1 MKGLGGEPLGQF
13 FEIRRMT
20 MAQENK
26 LGTMPI
32 GRLLMV
38 MSIPMMISFFI
49 QALYNVVDSI
59 FVAQISENALTA
71 VSIAFPMQNIIT
83 AIGVGT
89 GVGVNA
95 LVPRYLGQQRQRD
108 AEKIANV
115 AVFLSVCYC
124 VIFVLVGLFVVGPY
138 YRMQTNVAEIV
149 EDGVA
154 YLSVVCVVSFGA
166 FFGQNFEKLLV
177 ATGHTVCSMISQATG
192 AIFNIIFDPLLIF
205 GIGPFPEMGVTGAA
219 VATVLGQI
227 VAAIVAF
234 LMAMKKQNSVRLHLQ
249 AMLPDG
255 RSLKEIYSVGIPSII
270 TVGLGSAMS
279 FCMNQILLGFSTTA
293 TAAFGIWLK
302 LQNFAFMPVFGLNNG
317 TIPMISYNYGA
328 GKMDRVHKT
337 IHLALAVALILMCLL
352 LVIFELCPT
361 QLLELFSATEN
372 MFAIGTVALRLTC
385 LSLPFG
391 ATAVILSSSFQS
403 LGRSRYT
410 LVVNLCRQLIFMVPI
425 AWLLSLTGRLEM
437 VWASVAVA
445 EFLSMILAIVLRRK
459 MVRDFAGMA

>member
-1 MKGLGGEPLGQF
+1 
-13 FEIRRMT
+13 

-149 EDGVA
+149 EDGIA

-192 AIFNIIFDPLLIF
+192 AVFNIIFDPLLIF

-234 LMAMKKQNSVRLHLQ
+234 LMAMTKQNSVRLNLR

-279 FCMNQILLGFSTTA
+279 FCMNQILLAFSTTA

-425 AWLLSLTGRLEM
+425 AWLLSLTERLEM

>member
-1 MKGLGGEPLGQF
+1 
-13 FEIRRMT
+13 

-32 GRLLMV
+32 GRLLIV

-138 YRMQTNVAEIV
+138 YRMQTDVTEIV
-149 EDGVA
+149 EDGIA

-234 LMAMKKQNSVRLHLQ
+234 VMAMTKQNSVRLNLR

>member
-1 MKGLGGEPLGQF
+1 
-13 FEIRRMT
+13 

-138 YRMQTNVAEIV
+138 YRMQTDVTEIV
-149 EDGVA
+149 EDGIA

-234 LMAMKKQNSVRLHLQ
+234 LMAMTKQNSVRLNLR

-279 FCMNQILLGFSTTA
+279 FCMNQILLAFSTTA

-425 AWLLSLTGRLEM
+425 AWLLSLTERLEM

>member
-1 MKGLGGEPLGQF
+1 
-13 FEIRRMT
+13 

-95 LVPRYLGQQRQRD
+95 LVPRYLGQQRQQD

-138 YRMQTNVAEIV
+138 YRMQTDVTEIV
-149 EDGVA
+149 EDGIA

-192 AIFNIIFDPLLIF
+192 AVFNIIFDPLLIF

-425 AWLLSLTGRLEM
+425 AWLLSLTERLEM

>member
-1 MKGLGGEPLGQF
+1 MEQKD
-13 FEIRRMT
+13 
-20 MAQENK
+20 K

-32 GRLLMV
+32 GRLLVV

-49 QALYNVVDSI
+49 QALYNVVDAI
-59 FVAQISENALTA
+59 FVAKISENALTA

-95 LVPRYLGQQRQRD
+95 LVPRYLGQQKQRD

-115 AVFLSVCYC
+115 AVFLSLCYC
-124 VIFVLVGLFVVGPY
+124 VVFLLVGLFVVEPF
-138 YRMQTNVAEIV
+138 YRMQTNVEEIV
-149 EDGVA
+149 TDGIR
-154 YLSVVCVVSFGA
+154 YLRVVCLVTAGA

-192 AIFNIIFDPLLIF
+192 AIFNMIFDPLLIF
-205 GIGPFPEMGVTGAA
+205 GVGPFPELGVTGAA

-234 LMAMKKQNSVRLHLQ
+234 VLVMVQQHAVRLHPG
-249 AMLPDG
+249 AMLPDA
-255 RSLKEIYSVGIPSII
+255 RSLKEIYAVGIPSII

-279 FCMNQILLGFSTTA
+279 FCLNQILLAFSTTA
-293 TAAFGIWLK
+293 TAVFGVWLK
-302 LQNFAFMPVFGLNNG
+302 LQNFAYMPVFGLNNG

-328 GKMDRVHKT
+328 GRMDRVDQT
-337 IHLALAVALILMCLL
+337 IHLALKVALILMCVL
-352 LVIFELCPT
+352 LVV
-361 QLLELFSATEN
+361 LELFPAPLLQMFSATEN
-372 MFAIGTVALRLTC
+372 MYAIGITALRLTC

-410 LVVNLCRQLIFMVPI
+410 LLVNLCRQLFFMVPI
-425 AWLLSLTGRLEM
+425 AWLLSLTGRLEL
-437 VWASVAVA
+437 VWMAVTISEA
-445 EFLSMILAIVLRRK
+445 MSMGLAILLRRK
-459 MVRDFAGMA
+459 LKRELA

>member
-1 MKGLGGEPLGQF
+1 MQ
-13 FEIRRMT
+13 
-20 MAQENK
+20 QENK

-59 FVAQISENALTA
+59 FVAMISENALTA

-95 LVPRYLGQQRQRD
+95 LVPRYLGRGSQRD

-124 VIFVLVGLFVVGPY
+124 VIFLLVGIFAVGPY
-138 YRMQTNVAEIV
+138 YRMQTGAAEIV
-149 EDGVA
+149 EDGIE
-154 YLSVVCVVSFGA
+154 YLTVICMVSVGA

-192 AIFNIIFDPLLIF
+192 AVFNILFDPLLIF
-205 GIGPFPEMGVTGAA
+205 GVGPFPALGVTGAA

-227 VAAIVAF
+227 VAAVVAF
-234 LMAMKKQNSVRLHLQ
+234 ILVMTKQHSVRLHPG

-279 FCMNQILLGFSTTA
+279 FCLNQILLAFSTTA

-302 LQNFAFMPVFGLNNG
+302 LQNFSYMPVFGLNNG

-328 GKMDRVHKT
+328 GRMDRVNKT
-337 IHLALAVALILMCLL
+337 IHMALGVALVLMCVLL
-352 LVIFELCPT
+352 AAFELFPT
-361 QLLELFSATEN
+361 QLLKLFSATEN
-372 MFAIGTVALRLTC
+372 MFAIGAMALRITC

-410 LVVNLCRQLIFMVPI
+410 LLVNLCRQLLFMVPL
-425 AWLLSLTGRLEM
+425 AWVLSLGGQLEL
-437 VWASVAVA
+437 VWLAVPLAEAMSMGVA
-445 EFLSMILAIVLRRK
+445 IGLRRK
-459 MVRDFAGMA
+459 LVRDFTRE

>member
-1 MKGLGGEPLGQF
+1 ME
-13 FEIRRMT
+13 
-20 MAQENK
+20 QENK

-32 GRLLMV
+32 GRLLTV

-71 VSIAFPMQNIIT
+71 VSIAFHMQNIIT

-95 LVPRYLGQQRQRD
+95 LVPRYLGQRRQKD

-115 AVFLSVCYC
+115 AMFLSLCYC
-124 VIFVLVGLFVVGPY
+124 IVFVVVGLFLVEPY
-138 YRMQTNVAEIV
+138 YRMQTDVGEIV
-149 EDGVA
+149 EDGIE
-154 YLSVVCVVSFGA
+154 YLSVVCIVSVGA

-205 GIGPFPEMGVTGAA
+205 GVGPFPEMGVTGAA
-219 VATVLGQI
+219 VATVVGQI
-227 VAAIVAF
+227 VAAIVA
-234 LMAMKKQNSVRLHLQ
+234 LVMVMTKQNSVHIHLK
-249 AMLPDG
+249 AMRPDG
-255 RSLKEIYSVGIPSII
+255 QSLKEIFSVGIPSII

-302 LQNFAFMPVFGLNNG
+302 LQNFAYMPVFGLNNG

-337 IHLALAVALILMCLL
+337 IHLALGVAFILMCLL
-352 LVIFELCPT
+352 LIVFELCPT
-361 QLLELFSATEN
+361 QLLKLFSATEN
-372 MFAIGTVALRLTC
+372 MFAIGTVALKLTC

-391 ATAVILSSSFQS
+391 AVAVIFSSSFQA

-410 LVVNLCRQLIFMVPI
+410 LMVNLCRQLFFMVPI

-437 VWASVAVA
+437 VWLAVVISEA
-445 EFLSMILAIVLRRK
+445 MSMVLAIILRRK
-459 MVRDFAGMA
+459 MVRDFAKM